1 LRRYDCLEAIARLL
15 VDDDLVVTNLANTAT
30 EWHSVRP
37 HDANLYFVGM
47 GMVASYAT
55 GLALALPHRR
65 VLALDGDGGLLFDLG
80 ILGTIGR
87 LRPSN
92 LTLLV
97 FDNGGYV
104 SVGETSATASLTRD
118 TVSLEAVARGA
129 GVPHVTTTRAVD
141 ATVGALRDARER
153 TQPAVIVAKVDTR
166 QEFVGTS
173 IPDAKDNK
181 YRFARHIEAT
191 EHVTILRPSAREHGA
206 PAPPD
211 PVSVAVAEDDDVG
224 QIIVD
229 GMRENDVDFVI
240 GLPSSGLRGAQAR
253 CIAEPSMRY
262 VTVANEG
269 TGMGLCAGAWLG
281 GRRPAA
287 LVENFG
293 FFASTYQLLRG
304 QHTFGIPT
312 LLVMEYRGDA
322 GDREF
327 FSESGELTE
336 GILEAMRINHRVV
349 RTRTELKPAIRDGLR
364 WMAFAMRPYA
374 VVVSYDLVR

>member
-1 LRRYDCLEAIARLL
+1 MRRYDCLKAIAGLL
-15 VDDDLVVTNLANTAT
+15 ADDDLVVTNLANTAT

-37 HDANLYFVGM
+37 HDASLYFVGM

-104 SVGETSATASLTRD
+104 SVGETRATASLTAD

-129 GVPHVTTTRAVD
+129 GVPHVTTARTVD
-141 ATVGALRDARER
+141 ATVDAVSHARER

-166 QEFVGTS
+166 QAFVGTS
-173 IPDAKDNK
+173 IPDAKENK

-211 PVSVAVAEDDDVG
+211 PVSAPVAEADDVG

-229 GMRENDVDFVI
+229 GMRENDIDFVI
-240 GLPSSGLRGAQAR
+240 GLPSSGLHGAQAR
-253 CIAEPSMRY
+253 CIGEPSMRY
-262 VTVANEG
+262 VSVANEG

-293 FFASTYQLLRG
+293 FFASAYQLLRG

-312 LLVMEYRGDA
+312 LLLMEYRGDA

-327 FSESGELTE
+327 FSESGEMTE
-336 GILEAMRINHRVV
+336 GILDAMRINHRVV
-349 RTRTELKPAIRDGLR
+349 RGRTELKPAIRDGIR

-374 VVVSYDLVR
+374 VVLSYDLMR